1 MRAGD
6 EIYYELAARY
16 VQAGASTEDGQ
27 DITTVGTFSG
37 GMVYIEVY
45 TPSDDPERDAVQ
57 REASEVRVY
66 KSNDP
71 VKLAVFA
78 DSGVDL
84 STHDH
89 ATNHR
94 PGPPTRL

>member
-45 TPSDDPERDAVQ
+45 TPSDDPERDAAQ

-78 DSGVDL
+78 DSDVDL